1 MVSLIPVIMNLLKL
15 TALTDEFHLF
25 YPVLLRY
32 KLEFFPLLKEECE
45 RQVLAKIIWEWVTR
59 AWRHNL
65 GFNTNEPLPSVQ
77 FLENKAH
84 RIVLSILTSLW
95 WSEET
100 ALITFKGKEA
110 TLLAEYYAVIFQA
123 NNLISRIISFH
134 LMVIRILQ
142 NSSYYSK
149 LQRITFW
156 SLDNST
162 FIFKTNSSKYR
173 LENIFPS
180 REKMYAT
187 IPYGYLL

>member
-1 MVSLIPVIMNLLKL
+1 MNLLKL

-25 YPVLLRY
+25 YPVLLRS

-45 RQVLAKIIWEWVTR
+45 RQVLAKNIWEWVTR

-100 ALITFKGKEA
+100 ALITFKGKEG

-134 LMVIRILQ
+134 LMD
-142 NSSYYSK
+142 Y
-149 LQRITFW
+149 
-156 SLDNST
+156 
-162 FIFKTNSSKYR
+162 
-173 LENIFPS
+173 
-180 REKMYAT
+180 
-187 IPYGYLL
+187 

>member
-1 MVSLIPVIMNLLKL
+1 MWHNRSGVTFTPVIMNLLKL

-25 YPVLLRY
+25 YPVLLRS

-45 RQVLAKIIWEWVTR
+45 RQVVAKNIWGWVTF

-77 FLENKAH
+77 FQENKAH
-84 RIVLSILTSLW
+84 RMVLSILTSLW

-100 ALITFKGKEA
+100 ALITFKGKEG

-134 LMVIRILQ
+134 LMD
-142 NSSYYSK
+142 Y
-149 LQRITFW
+149 
-156 SLDNST
+156 
-162 FIFKTNSSKYR
+162 
-173 LENIFPS
+173 
-180 REKMYAT
+180 
-187 IPYGYLL
+187 

>member
-1 MVSLIPVIMNLLKL
+1 MWHNRSGVTFIPVIMNLLKL
-15 TALTDEFHLF
+15 TASTDEFHLF

-45 RQVLAKIIWEWVTR
+45 RQVLAKNIWEWVTR

-100 ALITFKGKEA
+100 ALITFKGKEG

-134 LMVIRILQ
+134 SMV
-142 NSSYYSK
+142 Y
-149 LQRITFW
+149 
-156 SLDNST
+156 
-162 FIFKTNSSKYR
+162 
-173 LENIFPS
+173 
-180 REKMYAT
+180 
-187 IPYGYLL
+187 